1 LDFANLRVLAVMP
14 HPDDCEILCAGT
26 LIRLRQCGCEIHIAT
41 MTPGDKGSATLPR
54 PEIAAIRRDEARAG
68 AHEIGALSYNCLEFA
83 DLEITFDNATRR
95 RVAGLLRAVKPDVVF
110 TTPPVDYMFDHE
122 ITSRLVRDACF
133 NAAVP
138 NYETDNYKTDNNE
151 TSNKEEPIPRV
162 PTLYYTDAIGGHD
175 LYGDPAR
182 IDCIVDITAQI
193 AQKTAALACHD
204 SQRAWLRK
212 QHGIDEYIEA
222 MRRWCALRGEQ
233 IGVAYGEG
241 FMLHRGHPHPTA
253 DLLGSLLQ
261 AVPVGR

>member
-1 LDFANLRVLAVMP
+1 MNAANLRVLAVMP

-26 LIRLRQCGCEIHIAT
+26 LIRLRECGCEIHVAT

-54 PEIAAIRRDEARAG
+54 AEIAAIRRGEARAG
-68 AHEIGALSYNCLEFA
+68 AHEIGAVGYTCLEFD
-83 DLEITFDNATRR
+83 DLEIPFDNDARR
-95 RVAGLLRAVKPDVVF
+95 RVAGLLRCIKPDVVF
-110 TTPPVDYMFDHE
+110 TTPPADYMFDHE

-138 NYETDNYKTDNNE
+138 NYETADE
-151 TSNKEEPIPRV
+151 EEPIAHV

-182 IDCIVDITAQI
+182 IDCIVDITAQMER
-193 AQKTAALACHD
+193 KTAALACHD

-212 QHGIDEYIEA
+212 QHGIDEYLDA
-222 MRRWCALRGEQ
+222 MRRWSAQRGGQAGAE
-233 IGVAYGEG
+233 YGEG
-241 FMLHRGHPHPTA
+241 FAQHRGHPHPTV

-261 AVPVGR
+261 AVQVGR